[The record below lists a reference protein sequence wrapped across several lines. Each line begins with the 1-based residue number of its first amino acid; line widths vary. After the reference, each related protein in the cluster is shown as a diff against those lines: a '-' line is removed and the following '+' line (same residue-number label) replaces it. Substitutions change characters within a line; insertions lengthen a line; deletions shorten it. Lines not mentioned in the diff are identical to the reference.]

1 MDGET
6 VVFGDKEAAAVIPD
20 PPEADGESVPVL
32 PGRRVETGIEKPDGC
47 CVPAGLCEEDAC
59 ASEGA
64 GIGESGTADALVSG
78 AFVGFTFGVE
88 DGFPAGFAVGVFVGT
103 GDRVPAGVSLGSAD
117 GDAEADGTPVIVA
130 VGEFVESARDVA
142 DGTGVS
148 LTDVGLPPSADT
160 VPA

>member
-1 MDGET
+1 M
-6 VVFGDKEAAAVIPD
+6 VFGDEDAAAVIPD

-32 PGRRVETGIEKPDGC
+32 PGRMEAAGTCDPDGC
-47 CVPAGLCEEDAC
+47 CVPAGLWEEDVC

-88 DGFPAGFAVGVFVGT
+88 DGFLVGFVVGAFVGS
-103 GDRVPAGVSLGSAD
+103 GDRVPAGVSLGLAD

-130 VGEFVESARDVA
+130 VGKSVEPAGDVA
-142 DGTGVS
+142 DGNGV
-148 LTDVGLPPSADT
+148 
-160 VPA
+160 

>member
-1 MDGET
+1 M
-6 VVFGDKEAAAVIPD
+6 VFGDDEADAVIPD

-32 PGRRVETGIEKPDGC
+32 PGRREAAGTCDPDGC
-47 CVPAGLCEEDAC
+47 CVPAGLLEEDVC

-64 GIGESGTADALVSG
+64 GTGEDGTADAFESG
-78 AFVGFTFGVE
+78 VFVGFAFGVE
-88 DGFPAGFAVGVFVGT
+88 DGFPAGFAVGAFVGS
-103 GDRVPAGVSLGSAD
+103 GDRVPAGVSLGLTD

-148 LTDVGLPPSADT
+148 LTVVGLPPSADT